1 MNPWM
6 LHAMTDSRCQE
17 MRRDAAQHAGGGDL
31 RPAWR
36 LASIGPGWP
45 RMRRQVGYALVEAGL
60 RLLVADGPAP
70 RG

>member
-6 LHAMTDSRCQE
+6 LHALADSR
-17 MRRDAAQHAGGGDL
+17 RREVMHDAARHASGTP
-31 RPAWR
+31 RPAR
-36 LASIGPGWP
+36 RPVPMARRWP

-60 RLLVADGPAP
+60 HLLTTDGPAP

>member
-6 LHAMTDSRCQE
+6 LHAMADARCHE
-17 MRRDAAQHAGGGDL
+17 IRSDAAHHAGCTL
-31 RPAWR
+31 RPASR
-36 LASIGPGWP
+36 TAPMALHWP

-60 RLLVADGPAP
+60 RLLAADGPAP